1 MPKMAAF
8 LTGMAVALFIAAPAI
23 GQTITGCRE
32 RETGTVYNL
41 FDTALRVR
49 PPLDRVG
56 VAPCKAGD
64 VEFALNLVGPQG
76 ASDAALFGIPNA
88 FGFP

>member
-8 LTGMAVALFIAAPAI
+8 LTGTVVALIIAAPAI

-32 RETGTVYNL
+32 RETGAVYNL

-56 VAPCKAGD
+56 VGPCKAGD